1 MPGKVAVP
9 EQKPPIDPRELEQA
23 FSLFNL
29 ASEQLAGAY
38 ADLQQQVVS
47 LTGELAVANGALKR
61 QFLEKEALSE
71 RLAGLLD
78 ALPAGVIVL
87 DGDGR
92 VAQANPAAD
101 ELLGPPLLGER
112 WAAIKER
119 RLRATSTPAEWESG
133 AAAAPRRMSISS
145 RPLAAFGGEL
155 LLIHDITH
163 AHAMQLELARHQRLS
178 AMGEVAARLA
188 HQLRT
193 PLATALLY
201 ASHLA
206 RPTLAEADRLR
217 FSDKVLERLRHLE
230 HLIQD
235 MLLYVRGEVAGKSL
249 IAASEVVSDL
259 AQLIEPQMAAR
270 GLAFSVQDG
279 SQGACVEG
287 SRDALGGA
295 LMSLLENAL
304 QVCRE
309 GDAVTL
315 GVNRDGGQLRF
326 WVRDTGPGIDPGHLD
341 RLFDPFFTTRPDGTG
356 LGLAIVRSVAE
367 AHGGEA
373 TVTSASGEGSQFMIS
388 LPVAKMA

>member
-1 MPGKVAVP
+1 MP

-47 LTGELAVANGALKR
+47 LTGELAVANGELKR

-71 RLAGLLD
+71 RLGGLLD
-78 ALPAGVIVL
+78 ALPAGVVVL
-87 DGDGR
+87 DSGGR
-92 VAQANPAAD
+92 VVQANPAAE
-101 ELLGPPLLGER
+101 ELLGRPLLGEA
-112 WAAIKER
+112 WPELKTG
-119 RLRATSTPAEWESG
+119 RLQSTSSPGEWESG
-133 AAAAPRRMSISS
+133 SPAASRRMSISS
-145 RPLAAFGGEL
+145 RPLSAFGGEL
-155 LLIHDITH
+155 LLIHDITQ

-201 ASHLA
+201 ASHLN

-235 MLLYVRGEVAGKSL
+235 MLLYVRGEVAGKAV

-259 AQLIEPQMAAR
+259 GQLIEPQMAAR
-270 GLAFSVQDG
+270 GIAFSVEDG
-279 SQGACVEG
+279 SHGACVEG

-304 QVCRE
+304 QVSHE
-309 GDAVTL
+309 GDRVTL
-315 GVNRDGGQLRF
+315 GVEREGERLHF
-326 WVRDTGPGIDPGHLD
+326 WVRDTGPGVDPAHVE

-373 TVTSASGEGSQFMIS
+373 AVSSAAGEGSEFVIS

>member
-1 MPGKVAVP
+1 MA

-29 ASEQLAGAY
+29 ASEQLSGAY
-38 ADLQQQVVS
+38 AELQQRVTS
-47 LTGELAVANGALKR
+47 LTGELAVANGELKR

-78 ALPAGVIVL
+78 ALPAGVVVL
-87 DGDGR
+87 DGMGR

-101 ELLGPPLLGER
+101 ELLGRPLLGEA
-112 WAAIKER
+112 WTHLNES
-119 RLRATSTPAEWESG
+119 RLRPTSNPGEWETG
-133 AAAAPRRMSISS
+133 NMAVPRRVSISS
-145 RPLAAFGGEL
+145 RSLATFGGEL
-155 LLIHDITH
+155 LLIHDITQ

-201 ASHLA
+201 ASHLN
-206 RPTLAEADRLR
+206 RPALAEADRLR

-235 MLLYVRGEVAGKSL
+235 MLLYVRGEVAGKAV

-270 GLAFSVQDG
+270 GIAFMVEDRSE
-279 SQGACVEG
+279 GACVEG

-304 QVCRE
+304 QLCRE
-309 GDAVTL
+309 NDRVTL
-315 GVNRDGGQLRF
+315 GADRDGDRLRF
-326 WVRDTGPGIDPGHLD
+326 WVLDTGPGVDSAHLD
-341 RLFDPFFTTRPDGTG
+341 RLFDPFFTTRADGTG

-373 TVTSASGEGSQFMIS
+373 SVSSPGGGGSRFVIS